1 MDRRKFVRLASV
13 TAATGAAVTMAD
25 PFLPFPGGSGFA
37 AENNVSAPRKALMKV
52 GHQHES
58 SDEIL
63 KLLAAF
69 GVNNICSALPS
80 EQLDQQWSV
89 DGLRKLRERV
99 ESFGIKL
106 EMAPLPLSSK
116 YITRAENPNLM
127 LGKSPER
134 DREID
139 DICQMIRNAAR
150 AGLPALKYNL
160 SILGVVRTEPTR
172 GRGGASYS
180 TFVYDK
186 AKQEPPLTEAGRVD
200 ADKYWERISYFLKR
214 VIPVA
219 EEYKVKL
226 ACHPHD
232 PGMPRD
238 RGYRGVQ
245 TVLGSVAGLKQF
257 INLTPSKY
265 HGLNFCQGTVAE
277 MLEQPGTEIFDVIRY
292 FGSRGKIFNVHF
304 RNIRG
309 GFLNFQETFI
319 DDGDVDMLKAMRVY
333 KEVGY
338 DGMIMPDHV
347 PRISEDPQGLHAF
360 AYTFGYIK
368 ALIAAVAA
376 ES

>member
-1 MDRRKFVRLASV
+1 MDRRRFIGLTGMNIMAGALGDSLLPSRDVRTESSTRSEKIA
-13 TAATGAAVTMAD
+13 
-25 PFLPFPGGSGFA
+25 
-37 AENNVSAPRKALMKV
+37 APRKALMKV

-63 KLLAAF
+63 RLLAAF
-69 GVNNICSALPS
+69 GVDHICSALPS
-80 EQLDQQWSV
+80 EQLDAHWSEE
-89 DGLRKLRERV
+89 GLRKLRERV

-106 EMAPLPLSSK
+106 DMVPLPLSSR
-116 YITRAENPNLM
+116 YIAKAENPNIM

-139 DICQMIRNAAR
+139 RICEMIRNSAR
-150 AGLPALKYNL
+150 AGIPALKYNM

-172 GRGGASYS
+172 GRGGSNYS

-186 AKQEPPLTEAGRVD
+186 ASQEPPLTEAGPVD
-200 ADKYWERISYFLKR
+200 ADRYWERISHFVNR

-219 EEYKVKL
+219 EEYKVRL

-238 RGYRGVQ
+238 KGYRGVN
-245 TVLGSVAGLKQF
+245 TVLGSVDGLKRF
-257 INLTPSKY
+257 IDLSPSKY
-265 HGLNFCQGTVAE
+265 HGLNFCQGTVSE
-277 MLEQPGTEIFDVIRY
+277 MLKRPGDEIFDVIRY
-292 FGSRGKIFNVHF
+292 FGGKGRIFNVHF

-309 GFLNFQETFI
+309 TFLNFQETFI

-333 KEVGY
+333 KEIGY
-338 DGMIMPDHV
+338 DGMMMPDHV
-347 PRISEDPQGLHAF
+347 PTISGDPKGLQAF
-360 AYTFGYIK
+360 AFTFGYIK
-368 ALIAAVAA
+368 ALIAAVAS

>member
-1 MDRRKFVRLASV
+1 MDRRRFIGLTGMNIMAGALGDSLLPSRDVRTESSTRSEKIA
-13 TAATGAAVTMAD
+13 
-25 PFLPFPGGSGFA
+25 
-37 AENNVSAPRKALMKV
+37 APRKALMKV

-63 KLLAAF
+63 RLLAAF
-69 GVNNICSALPS
+69 GVDHICSALPS
-80 EQLDQQWSV
+80 EQLDAHWSEE
-89 DGLRKLRERV
+89 GLRKLRERV

-106 EMAPLPLSSK
+106 DMVPLPLSSR
-116 YITRAENPNLM
+116 YIAKAENPNIM

-139 DICQMIRNAAR
+139 RICEMIRNSAR
-150 AGLPALKYNL
+150 AGIPALKYNM

-172 GRGGASYS
+172 GRGGSNYS

-186 AKQEPPLTEAGRVD
+186 ASQEPPLTEAGPVD
-200 ADKYWERISYFLKR
+200 ADRYWERISHFVNR

-219 EEYKVKL
+219 EEYKVRL

-238 RGYRGVQ
+238 KGYRGVN
-245 TVLGSVAGLKQF
+245 TVLGSVEGLKRF
-257 INLTPSKY
+257 IGLSPSKY
-265 HGLNFCQGTVAE
+265 HGLNFCQGTVSE
-277 MLEQPGTEIFDVIRY
+277 MLKRPGDEIFDVIRY
-292 FGSRGKIFNVHF
+292 FGSKGRIFNVHF

-309 GFLNFQETFI
+309 TFLNFQETFI

-333 KEVGY
+333 KEIGY
-338 DGMIMPDHV
+338 DGMMMPDHV
-347 PRISEDPQGLHAF
+347 PTISGDPKGLQAF
-360 AYTFGYIK
+360 AFTFGYIK
-368 ALIAAVAA
+368 ALIAAVAS